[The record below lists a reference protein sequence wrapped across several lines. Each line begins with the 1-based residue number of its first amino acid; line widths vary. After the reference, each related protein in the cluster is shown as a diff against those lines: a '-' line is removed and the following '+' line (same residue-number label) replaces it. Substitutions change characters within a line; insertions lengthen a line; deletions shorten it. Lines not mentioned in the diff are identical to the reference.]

1 MVADAEGAPDY
12 SRHALGGPHI
22 ADEVVRLRPLRHER
36 GELRAL
42 LGGELGDATG
52 WRMPMQYLHP
62 ACARPLQPGAHR
74 RLARLQRLGNRLP
87 APARLMQLP
96 GAQPPPLTH
105 ILTHRPLLPSGGASG
120 LSHARP
126 FHKSSQRSVDG
137 LGARHV
143 RLSAYW
149 SEIE

>member
-62 ACARPLQPGAHR
+62 ACARPL
-74 RLARLQRLGNRLP
+74 
-87 APARLMQLP
+87 
-96 GAQPPPLTH
+96 
-105 ILTHRPLLPSGGASG
+105 LPSGGASG

-126 FHKSSQRSVDG
+126 FHKSSQRSVDRRTAAENETEQVDG
-137 LGARHV
+137 DQEYISSIR
-143 RLSAYW
+143 
-149 SEIE
+149 